1 MTALEKTRVRR
12 RRRLSEAEL
21 GAWRLF
27 LRAHATLLRGM
38 EHDLE
43 QARAVPFSFYGV
55 LFTLASGPP
64 EGMRLTELAERV
76 FLTKSG
82 LTRLLDRMAE
92 HGLIE
97 RRSCAE
103 DKRGQYAM
111 LTPAGKRAFRRSAP
125 AHLASIAR
133 RFADQL
139 SPRELVAVAE
149 ALERVA
155 EANAAAPAEEH

>member
-21 GAWRLF
+21 GAWRAF

-43 QARAVPFSFYGV
+43 AARAVPFSFYGV
-55 LFTLASGPP
+55 LFTLASGPSG
-64 EGMRLTELAERV
+64 GMRLSELADQV

-97 RRSCAE
+97 RRACTQ

-111 LTPAGKRAFRRSAP
+111 LTPAGRRAFRRSAP
-125 AHLASIAR
+125 AHLASIAH
-133 RFADQL
+133 RFADRL
-139 SPRELVAVAE
+139 SARELVVVSG

-155 EANAAAPAEEH
+155 EVNAAPPSEEE